1 MKKIAFFNRKGGTGK
16 TTSVV
21 NLSATFEKH
30 RKKKILVVD
39 CDSQTTA
46 TEYLLTYTPERKGYS
61 LKDVIENNISVKD
74 VIEQV
79 YTEEYGEPVGREIY
93 VIPSALDIDVMELD
107 DYKAVSKI
115 LEPLENEYDYCFFDL
130 PPHLN
135 GVALSALIA
144 SDFVIVPAMA
154 DTDSLAGFNYLMDHI
169 SRIRE
174 QGLNTHLDILG
185 VLFNNLI
192 HQRAV
197 QKMILSDVRENMSDL
212 VFAHS
217 IKAGSIVEQ
226 ARYIGTPLPYYV
238 RNHPILI
245 QYEDLTKEIEKKI
258 MMKESRRNG

>member
-30 RKKKILVVD
+30 RRKKILIVD

-46 TEYLLTYTPERKGYS
+46 TEYLLTYTPDRKGYS
-61 LKDVIENNISVKD
+61 LKDVIEDNIPVKD
-74 VIEQV
+74 VIERV
-79 YTEEYGEPVGREIY
+79 YKNTPGGLDERDLY

-107 DYKAVSKI
+107 DYKAVSKV
-115 LEPLENEYDYCFFDL
+115 LEPLESEYDYCFFDL

-169 SRIRE
+169 SQIRE
-174 QGLNTHLDILG
+174 QGLNTHLEILG
-185 VLFNNLI
+185 ILFNNVI

-197 QKMILSDVRENMSDL
+197 QKMILASARENMEDL
-212 VFAHS
+212 VFNHS

-226 ARYIGTPLPYYV
+226 ARFTGTPLPYYTGS
-238 RNHPILI
+238 NPIVT
-245 QYEDLTKEIEKKI
+245 QYEDLSKEIEKKI
-258 MMKESRRNG
+258 MMKEMRKNG